1 MTPFLEINMEQK
13 LFMNFLI
20 IIVDMV
26 KKYFI
31 THIHMKTFLTITII
45 IFIAI
50 TQNTKAETIP
60 DLIGEWSGD
69 NDTFSE
75 LKGMKTWR
83 KNVKITEQND
93 RRFKGHFTY
102 SAGTKNFYG
111 IIHPDNVTITWVA
124 SDSRGYNFGKILEKN
139 KISACYVES
148 GIDATVGCA
157 VLSRIK

>member
-1 MTPFLEINMEQK
+1 MSNVNKIFYKICNMRKFLTVT
-13 LFMNFLI
+13 FLI
-20 IIVDMV
+20 S
-26 KKYFI
+26 
-31 THIHMKTFLTITII
+31 
-45 IFIAI
+45 IAI
-50 TQNTKAETIP
+50 TQNTKAEAIP

-69 NDTFSE
+69 NNTFSE
-75 LKGMKTWR
+75 LKGMKTWK

-124 SDSRGYNFGKILEKN
+124 SNSRGYNLGKILEEN

>member
-1 MTPFLEINMEQK
+1 MK
-13 LFMNFLI
+13 KFLI
-20 IIVDMV
+20 I
-26 KKYFI
+26 
-31 THIHMKTFLTITII
+31 TITI
-45 IFIAI
+45 FIVI
-50 TQNTKAETIP
+50 TQNTKAEAIP
-60 DLIGEWSGD
+60 DLVGEWSGD

-139 KISACYVES
+139 KISDDIGALTIRTIASKNDSSVSFPDEKS
-148 GIDATVGCA
+148 LTENI
-157 VLSRIK
+157 VLDLNYSVLMPVK

>member
-1 MTPFLEINMEQK
+1 MHHSNKIFYNICNM
-13 LFMNFLI
+13 
-20 IIVDMV
+20 
-26 KKYFI
+26 KK
-31 THIHMKTFLTITII
+31 FLTTTII
-45 IFIAI
+45 IFIVMA
-50 TQNTKAETIP
+50 QNAKAEAIP
-60 DLIGEWSGD
+60 NLIGEWSGD
-69 NDTFSE
+69 NDTYSE

-93 RRFKGHFTY
+93 RRFKGYFTY

-111 IIHPDNVTITWVA
+111 IIHPDNETITWVA
-124 SDSRGYNFGKILEKN
+124 SDSRGYNFGKILEEN